1 MWSRL
6 WNVFKKKTN
15 DSPEDGEVSR
25 RELIDEMRDLKKVL
39 RRQGIFFESIKK
51 EFLEKLEEKDLKA
64 ADGLFEFTDAF
75 FHLDASLRQAPDLS
89 SNQYQAIEI
98 VWQHLE
104 SLLASTGI
112 EIIRQA
118 EVNYDPRLYESVGNV
133 SEGDGNPM
141 VKEILLPGYIYK
153 GQVIK
158 PAKAVVEL
166 RRPLERRNT

>member
-1 MWSRL
+1 MWRNLLNLFSRKSTDKSGDL
-6 WNVFKKKTN
+6 N
-15 DSPEDGEVSR
+15 PSR
-25 RELIDEMRDLKKVL
+25 RELIDEMRELKKVL

-64 ADGLFEFTDAF
+64 ADVLFEFTDAF

-118 EVNYDPRLYESVGNV
+118 EINYDPRLYESVGKV
-133 SEGDGNPM
+133 SEGDGDPM

-166 RRPLERRNT
+166 RRPLERST